1 MLPLLSQF
9 SKISNGYRM
18 VIGRVEA
25 LEMKYN
31 DLEKKNESLHQD
43 NAKLQKMVKDLTVKL
58 ETKEAEYNK
67 MAISQVDS
75 SVHADDDRIS
85 VTSQNCEQ
93 VEEFSVEIK
102 NKFLP
107 QKFYVKDD
115 VMYIRAIVDT
125 SKFMHP

>member
-1 MLPLLSQF
+1 
-9 SKISNGYRM
+9 M